1 MSALRLALEQEK
13 EERWDKLQRR
23 LEAVQQRRVARLTE
37 MQRRWPP
44 CGNALYITPPLH
56 FYPLPFYTPPLYP
69 QLLLIYV
76 DV

>member
-37 MQRRWPP
+37 MQRR
-44 CGNALYITPPLH
+44 
-56 FYPLPFYTPPLYP
+56 
-69 QLLLIYV
+69 
-76 DV
+76 